1 MSSIKIMP
9 LRFFLLS
16 FSCFSSL
23 LTVKPAVILLLAQS
37 HFRIHLLVFRLKF
50 LALFCRIE
58 IVEQARALQRH
69 HIDKR
74 TCIFYFLIAFF

>member
-1 MSSIKIMP
+1 MKHVFNQDHVSS
-9 LRFFLLS
+9 FFLLS

-58 IVEQARALQRH
+58 
-69 HIDKR
+69 
-74 TCIFYFLIAFF
+74 